1 MNDNLGVPRLRLTR
15 QEDITQLI
23 PYLVGFTPEESLVI
37 AVMDRGRLAV
47 TARVDLA
54 EVQLPGQAE
63 QLLDRIWTRFPG
75 ADAHLLAYTASQP
88 AGWALLDRCA
98 AHLPASAVVKKTL
111 VDGDTWHLPNGDTG
125 TVDRYGPI
133 ATEASFHGLRRL
145 ASRSELIPA
154 FASPPHTDEL
164 IHQAE
169 AALSA
174 LPQPSDTDGIITRMG
189 DLIRRHLP
197 TDPGGSPAGRLDVQD
212 AVQLAVL
219 AQHPKAREVAELVL
233 TRQNATQHLSL
244 WRSVVNNVPEFG
256 AEAPLYLAGLAAWA
270 AGEGASASLALD
282 RTQHVGEPGPYA
294 PAALLDDLIDQVVPP
309 SAWDSFRAEGLAQ
322 ADPRIREA
330 VLGINTPKAWESLP
344 QHTLQQRPQPP
355 DLAPPAPGIAI

>member
-15 QEDITQLI
+15 QEEITQLI

-37 AVMDRGRLAV
+37 AVMDHGRLAV
-47 TARVDLA
+47 TGRVDLA
-54 EVQLPGQAE
+54 EVQPSGRAE
-63 QLLDRIWTRFPG
+63 QLLDRIWTRFPD
-75 ADAHLLAYTASQP
+75 ADAHLLAYTSNQP

-98 AHLPASAVVKKTL
+98 AHLPASAVVRRTL

-154 FASPPHTDEL
+154 FASPPDTDEL
-164 IHQAE
+164 IRQAE
-169 AALSA
+169 AALSD
-174 LPQPSDTDGIITRMG
+174 LPQPSDTDALITRMG
-189 DLIRRHLP
+189 DLLRRHLP
-197 TDPGGSPAGRLDVQD
+197 TDLAGAPDRLDVHD

-219 AQHPKAREVAELVL
+219 AQHRIGSEIAELAL
-233 TRQNATQHLSL
+233 TRQDATRHLSL
-244 WRSVVNNVPEFG
+244 WRSVVNKVPELA

-270 AGEGASASLALD
+270 AGDGASASIALD
-282 RTQHVGEPGPYA
+282 KTQHVGEPGPY
-294 PAALLDDLIDQVVPP
+294 PAAVLLEALIDHVVPP
-309 SAWDSFRAEGLAQ
+309 PAWDTLRADGLAQ
-322 ADPRIREA
+322 ADPRIQETVR
-330 VLGINTPKAWESLP
+330 GINTPKTWETLP
-344 QHTLQQRPQPP
+344 QHTLQHRPQPP

>member
-37 AVMDRGRLAV
+37 AVMDHGRLAV

-54 EVQLPGQAE
+54 DVQLPGQAE
-63 QLLDRIWTRFPG
+63 RLLDRIWTRFPG
-75 ADAHLLAYTASQP
+75 ADAHLVAYTASQP

-98 AHLPASAVVKKTL
+98 AHLPARSTVQRTL
-111 VDGDTWHLPNGDTG
+111 VDGDTWHLPNGRTG
-125 TVDRYGPI
+125 AIDHYGPI

-154 FASPPHTDEL
+154 FASPPDTDEL
-164 IHQAE
+164 IRQAE
-169 AALSA
+169 AALSD
-174 LPQPSDTDGIITRMG
+174 LPQPSDTDAIITRMG
-189 DLIRRHLP
+189 DLLRRHLP
-197 TDPGGSPAGRLDVQD
+197 ITPDGSPDRLDVQD

-219 AQHPKAREVAELVL
+219 AQHLKAREVAELAL
-233 TRQNATQHLSL
+233 IRQDATQHLSL
-244 WRSVVNNVPEFG
+244 WRSVVNSVPESV
-256 AEAPLYLAGLAAWA
+256 AEAPLYLAGMAAWA
-270 AGEGASASLALD
+270 AGEGASASIALEQ
-282 RTQHVGEPGPYA
+282 TQHVGEPGPYP
-294 PAALLDDLIDQVVPP
+294 PAVLLDELIDQVIPP
-309 SAWDSFRAEGLAQ
+309 SAWDTFRADGLAQ
-322 ADPRIREA
+322 TDPRIREA

-344 QHTLQQRPQPP
+344 QRTLQHRPQPP